1 MIENNALNI
10 WTVYKSPDFPD
21 KYVARLWKSW
31 PGGPPEGKATDNTI
45 VADDLEDIRRHMVM
59 LGLTCL
65 TRHPSDDPVIVE
77 TWSFRLTVKFAA
89 GHKVGNEQWQTE
101 NIVSGR

>member
-1 MIENNALNI
+1 M
-10 WTVYKSPDFPD
+10 
-21 KYVARLWKSW
+21 KSW

-65 TRHPSDDPVIVE
+65 TRHPSDDPVIVD
-77 TWSFRLTVKFAA
+77 
-89 GHKVGNEQWQTE
+89 
-101 NIVSGR
+101 